1 MKNWG
6 FIHRQEV
13 GFEVSIMTQIIDIE
27 KVNLKES
34 EQNTRNT
41 NRGKGSHSNS
51 QIRNQTKAG
60 VTHADTS
67 RNDLNKN
74 QGKTMT
80 SGNEKTHKIDFRKK
94 LISN

>member
-13 GFEVSIMTQIIDIE
+13 NFEVSIMTQIIDIE

-41 NRGKGSHSNS
+41 NRGKGSNSNS
-51 QIRNQTKAG
+51 QIRNRTKAG
-60 VTHADTS
+60 VTHADVS
-67 RNDLNKN
+67 KNDMNKN
-74 QGKTMT
+74 QGKTMN
-80 SGNEKTHKIDFRKK
+80 SGNERTQKVDFRKK